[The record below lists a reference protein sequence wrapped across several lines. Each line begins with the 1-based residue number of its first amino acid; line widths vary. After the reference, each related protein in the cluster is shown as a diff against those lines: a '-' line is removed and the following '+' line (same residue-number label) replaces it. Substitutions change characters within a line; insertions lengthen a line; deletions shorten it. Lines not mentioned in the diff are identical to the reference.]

1 MTFVS
6 RHPCTWYLCRGQGQ
20 KTDNHQV
27 TEELNRIKG
36 YMGKLKEANGSAH
49 KEQQRLK
56 LNKDAV
62 RDWLS
67 CVSIVH
73 VYFDLVALCC
83 SGLLRDWV

>member
-1 MTFVS
+1 M
-6 RHPCTWYLCRGQGQ
+6 
-20 KTDNHQV
+20 

-73 VYFDLVALCC
+73 VCFLILSRCC
-83 SGLLRDWV
+83 SGLLMRLGVIVMLFPTQISNFITRRAV